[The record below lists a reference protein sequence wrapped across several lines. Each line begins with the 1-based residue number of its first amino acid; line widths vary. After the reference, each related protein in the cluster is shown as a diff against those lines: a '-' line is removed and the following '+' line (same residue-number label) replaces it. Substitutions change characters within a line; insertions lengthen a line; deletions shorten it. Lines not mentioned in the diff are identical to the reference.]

1 MKMHTQGFLAMLL
14 ALPLV
19 AFGDAYLAKVM
30 ADKPVAYWRFSE
42 AKSPAVKSV
51 VGALSGQLNQSLPPG
66 PRPLYYPEFSKDNL
80 AMAFDGAGRFLSV
93 PDPGKTSVLDF
104 AKGDSITIEA
114 WVAPQGALS
123 KGQFMYI
130 VGKGRTYRKGLP
142 RDNQN
147 YALRLVGM
155 DGGAG
160 LSFLFR
166 NVDNTTWHRWTSRSA
181 LGAGEWHHVALTYT
195 FGKGASVRGYID
207 GQPTDGTWDMG
218 GQTDAAPW
226 VDNDELRIGASQASS
241 SGIPFNG
248 RIDEVAI
255 YRKALPAKRI
265 AGRFKSARRE
275 FTLDAENLPVG
286 KVRTTLHEG
295 VGDNWN
301 YVATEAAAQF
311 DSAVFGFPFLP
322 AKYNAKGLIVDRS
335 SSFLLRA
342 AATVKLPKGEHRFLL
357 RARTLARLWV
367 DGKVIASTK
376 LASRNGS
383 GHEEVPVLPAKLGGA
398 TRMLRP
404 GMQEQ
409 LVKFTSAGGEQLV
422 LLEAFVGGKGLRPE
436 TGELSVAIS
445 SDGKSFQLLS
455 PNETIELTD
464 NGWEDFARAERLRMF
479 AINKAARAKIGKEEV
494 LQWQQRHAIARKAV
508 EKRPKTV
515 ATKIDS
521 MPSYN
526 AVDDFINRKLS
537 KAGRKPM
544 PLTDGWQFLRR
555 VALDTIGVV
564 PSPDHMAAFQGDKNP
579 GRRARAIDRLLK
591 DDLGWADHWTSY
603 WQDVLAEN
611 PNILKPMLNNTGP
624 FRFWIHE
631 SLQDNKPMD
640 RFVTELVM
648 MEGSKYHGGPAG
660 FAMATQ
666 NDVPMAAKA
675 QVLAQ
680 AFLGRQMKCARCHDA
695 PFHDFNQKDLFGI
708 AAMLQQTPLAVPKTS
723 SVPPLPDGRKPRVEV
738 SLKPGS
744 KVPPAWPFAKPLS
757 EPMHTNTRAQLA
769 ARITDPTD
777 GRFAKVTVNRVW
789 KRYLGW
795 GLVEPVDD
803 WSEAEPSHPELLE
816 WLARQFI
823 ESGYD
828 LKHVARLILNSHTY
842 QRQIDTAAIKPGDP
856 DTRLFA
862 GPARRRLTAEQIVD
876 SLFAVSGKAM
886 GVELLTLDVDGRRP
900 VTTFLNLGSPRR
912 AWEFTSLSNERDRP
926 ALAIPKAQSVVDI
939 LKNFGWRDA
948 RQDAVTARDN
958 APNVLQPAILLN
970 GIIGKRATQLSEDSA
985 ITALAL
991 EDIDK
996 KELIEKL
1003 YLRILSRPPAGE
1015 EQALLLGHIDEAFA
1029 ARILKDVK
1037 PAPRLVKVY
1046 AVSWSN
1052 HLNAEATR
1060 IKLELERLAREGDPP
1075 TRRLRAEW
1083 RERMEDVVFALV
1095 NSPEFIFVP

>member
-1 MKMHTQGFLAMLL
+1 MLW
-14 ALPLV
+14 A
-19 AFGDAYLAKVM
+19 DAYSDKVL
-30 ADKPVAYWRFSE
+30 ADKPVAYWRFSA
-42 AKSPAVKSV
+42 AKSPTVKSV
-51 VGALSGQLNQSLPPG
+51 VGDLSGQLIQSLPPG
-66 PRPLYYPEFSKDNL
+66 PRPLYYPEFSADNKS
-80 AMAFDGAGRFLSV
+80 MAFDATGNFLGV
-93 PDPGKTSVLDF
+93 ADPGKKSVLDF

-114 WVAPQGALS
+114 WVAPKQIVPAGR
-123 KGQFMYI
+123 FMYI
-130 VGKGRTYRKGLP
+130 AGKGRTYRKGVP
-142 RDNQN
+142 QNNQN
-147 YALRLVGM
+147 YALRLVGVK
-155 DGGAG
+155 GGSG

-166 NVDNTTWHRWTSRSA
+166 NAANTTWHRWTSNGL

-195 FGKGASVRGYID
+195 FGKGSSVLGYID
-207 GQPTDGTWDMG
+207 GQPTDGAWDMG
-218 GQTDAAPW
+218 GQTDSAPW
-226 VDNDELRIGASQASS
+226 TDDDELRIGASQGGA
-241 SGIPFNG
+241 SGIPFDG

-255 YRKALPAKRI
+255 YRKVLSAERL

-275 FTLDAENLPVG
+275 FTLDVDALPAG
-286 KVRTTLHEG
+286 KVRATLHEG
-295 VGDNWN
+295 IGENWN
-301 YVATEAAAQF
+301 YVATDAAAQF
-311 DSAVFGFPFLP
+311 DSAVFAFPFLP
-322 AKYNAKGLIVDRS
+322 KKYNAKGLIVDRS

-342 AATVKLPKGEHRFLL
+342 AAKVNLPKGEHRILL
-357 RARTLARLWV
+357 RARTSARLWM
-367 DGKVIASTK
+367 DGKVVASTK
-376 LASRNGS
+376 PASRNS
-383 GHEEVPVLPAKLGGA
+383 NGHQPVPVLPESLGEF

-409 LVKFTSAGGEQLV
+409 LVKFTSTGGEQLV
-422 LLEAFVGGKGLRPE
+422 LLEAFVGGKSLRPE

-455 PNETIELTD
+455 PKTRVALTD
-464 NGWEDFARAERLRMF
+464 DGWDAFARAERLRMF
-479 AINKAARAKIGKEEV
+479 AVDRATRANVSQAEAAKWK
-494 LQWQQRHAIARKAV
+494 QRHSIVRATV
-508 EKRPKTV
+508 EGQPKVV
-515 ATKIDS
+515 ATNITNL
-521 MPSYN
+521 PSQN
-526 AVDDFINRKLS
+526 AIDDFINLKLS
-537 KAGRKPM
+537 KARREPLA
-544 PLTDGWQFLRR
+544 LTDDWAFLRR
-555 VALDTIGVV
+555 VALDTVGVV
-564 PSPDHMAAFQGDKNP
+564 PTPEQIAAFQNDKKP
-579 GRRARAIDRLLK
+579 GRRARAIDRFLK
-591 DDLGWADHWTSY
+591 DNLGWADHWTSY

-640 RFVTELVM
+640 RFLTELVM
-648 MEGSKYHGGPAG
+648 MEGSKYYGGPAG

-695 PFHDFNQKDLFGI
+695 PFHDFDQKDLFGI
-708 AAMLQQTPLAVPKTS
+708 AAMLQQSPLAVPKTS

-757 EPMHTNTRAQLA
+757 EPIHANTRAQLA
-769 ARITDPTD
+769 AQITDPAND
-777 GRFAKVTVNRVW
+777 RFAKVMVNRVW

-795 GLVEPVDD
+795 GIVEPVDD
-803 WSEAEPSHPELLE
+803 WSEAEPSHPLLLD
-816 WLARQFI
+816 WLARQFV

-842 QRQIDTAAIKPGDP
+842 QRQIDTAAVKPGEAA
-856 DTRLFA
+856 TRFFA

-926 ALAIPKAQSVVDI
+926 ALAIPKAQSVVDT

-948 RQDAVTARDN
+948 RQDAITARDDV
-958 APNVLQPAILLN
+958 PNVLQPAILLN

-985 ITALAL
+985 FTALAL
-991 EDIDK
+991 KNIDTK
-996 KELIEKL
+996 AMIEKL
-1003 YLRILSRPPAGE
+1003 YLRILSRPPTDKEA
-1015 EQALLLGHIDEAFA
+1015 ALFFDHICQTFAF
-1029 ARILKDVK
+1029 RVLKDAK
-1037 PAPRLVKVY
+1037 PATRHVKVH

-1052 HLNAEATR
+1052 HLHADATR

-1075 TRRLRAEW
+1075 TARLRAPW
-1083 RERMEDVVFALV
+1083 RESFEDVVFALI

>member
-1 MKMHTQGFLAMLL
+1 
-14 ALPLV
+14 
-19 AFGDAYLAKVM
+19 
-30 ADKPVAYWRFSE
+30 
-42 AKSPAVKSV
+42 
-51 VGALSGQLNQSLPPG
+51 
-66 PRPLYYPEFSKDNL
+66 
-80 AMAFDGAGRFLSV
+80 
-93 PDPGKTSVLDF
+93 
-104 AKGDSITIEA
+104 
-114 WVAPQGALS
+114 
-123 KGQFMYI
+123 
-130 VGKGRTYRKGLP
+130 
-142 RDNQN
+142 
-147 YALRLVGM
+147 
-155 DGGAG
+155 
-160 LSFLFR
+160 
-166 NVDNTTWHRWTSRSA
+166 
-181 LGAGEWHHVALTYT
+181 
-195 FGKGASVRGYID
+195 
-207 GQPTDGTWDMG
+207 
-218 GQTDAAPW
+218 
-226 VDNDELRIGASQASS
+226 
-241 SGIPFNG
+241 
-248 RIDEVAI
+248 
-255 YRKALPAKRI
+255 
-265 AGRFKSARRE
+265 
-275 FTLDAENLPVG
+275 
-286 KVRTTLHEG
+286 
-295 VGDNWN
+295 
-301 YVATEAAAQF
+301 
-311 DSAVFGFPFLP
+311 
-322 AKYNAKGLIVDRS
+322 
-335 SSFLLRA
+335 
-342 AATVKLPKGEHRFLL
+342 
-357 RARTLARLWV
+357 
-367 DGKVIASTK
+367 
-376 LASRNGS
+376 
-383 GHEEVPVLPAKLGGA
+383 
-398 TRMLRP
+398 
-404 GMQEQ
+404 
-409 LVKFTSAGGEQLV
+409 
-422 LLEAFVGGKGLRPE
+422 
-436 TGELSVAIS
+436 
-445 SDGKSFQLLS
+445 
-455 PNETIELTD
+455 
-464 NGWEDFARAERLRMF
+464 
-479 AINKAARAKIGKEEV
+479 
-494 LQWQQRHAIARKAV
+494 
-508 EKRPKTV
+508 
-515 ATKIDS
+515 
-521 MPSYN
+521 
-526 AVDDFINRKLS
+526 
-537 KAGRKPM
+537 
-544 PLTDGWQFLRR
+544 
-555 VALDTIGVV
+555 
-564 PSPDHMAAFQGDKNP
+564 
-579 GRRARAIDRLLK
+579 
-591 DDLGWADHWTSY
+591 
-603 WQDVLAEN
+603 
-611 PNILKPMLNNTGP
+611 
-624 FRFWIHE
+624 
-631 SLQDNKPMD
+631 
-640 RFVTELVM
+640 
-648 MEGSKYHGGPAG
+648 
-660 FAMATQ
+660 
-666 NDVPMAAKA
+666 MAAKA

-777 GRFAKVTVNRVW
+777 GRFAKVIVNRVW

-842 QRQIDTAAIKPGDP
+842 QRQIDTVAIKPGDP

-1029 ARILKDVK
+1029 SRILKDVK
-1037 PAPRLVKVY
+1037 PAPRLLKVY

-1083 RERMEDVVFALV
+1083 RERMEDVVFALI